1 MPTTPPPSLIPSTKP
16 IPSYRLHK
24 PTGQAVVRLNGR
36 DFYLG
41 AHATPASVEKYN
53 RLVSEWLTAGRQLR
67 PSPAATGAAGSI
79 TIAEVCL
86 RYLAHVDVYYRAA
99 DGRPTKEPATIRQA
113 IRILCDRYERAP
125 VADFGPLA
133 FRAVRQAMIAEGW
146 CRKYINKQMSR
157 LKSLFKWAKNE
168 QLIPPT
174 AYEGIRDIPGL
185 LAGRSDARESEPV
198 APVDAGYVA
207 AVLPLVS
214 AQVGAMIELQLLT
227 GMRPGEV
234 IGMRGRDLV
243 MKGKIW
249 TYLPPAHKTAH
260 HGHTRRIWL
269 GPKAQE
275 IVGRFLTPDLAAP
288 LFRPAAAEAARN
300 EAKRAGR
307 RTPLTPSA
315 LARRGRQEPRGTA
328 GDAYTVDSYR
338 RAIARACDAAFPPLP
353 PLAPRPKESRA
364 SWMARLTDAQRA
376 ELASWRAAHR
386 WHPHQL
392 RHNAATEIRARYGI
406 EAARVI
412 LGHRS
417 AAITEVYAE
426 QDVKSAERVM
436 AEVG

>member
-1 MPTTPPPSLIPSTKP
+1 
-16 IPSYRLHK
+16 
-24 PTGQAVVRLNGR
+24 VRLNGR

-41 AHATPASVEKYN
+41 KYGSPESRQEYN
-53 RLVSEWLTAGRQLR
+53 RLVAEWLSHGRQIR
-67 PSPAATGAAGSI
+67 PSTTAMGAVAGGI
-79 TIAEVCL
+79 TLAEVCL
-86 RYLAHVDVYYRAA
+86 RYLAHVDGYYRAT

-113 IRILCDRYERAP
+113 IRILSDAYARAP
-125 VADFGPLA
+125 AADFGPMA
-133 FRAVRQAMIAEGW
+133 FKAVRQAMILEGW

-157 LKSLFKWAKNE
+157 LKGMFRWAVENE
-168 QLIPPT
+168 LVPP
-174 AYEGIRDIPGL
+174 AVHHGL
-185 LAGRSDARESEPV
+185 LAVKGLQAGRSDARESDPV
-198 APVDAGYVA
+198 TPVDAGYVA

-214 AQVGAMIELQLLT
+214 HQVRAMIELQLLT

-234 IGMRGRDLV
+234 VTMRGRDLV

-260 HGHTRRIWL
+260 HGHTRKIWL

-275 IVGRFLTPDLAAP
+275 IVARFLTPDLAAP
-288 LFRPAAAEAARN
+288 LFRPADAEAARN
-300 EAKRAGR
+300 QAKRASR

-315 LARRGRQEPRGTA
+315 LERRGRQLPQGLA
-328 GDAYTVDSYR
+328 GDVYSVDSYR
-338 RAIARACDAAFPPLP
+338 RAIARACDAAFPPPSPLSP
-353 PLAPRPKESRA
+353 PPKESRA
-364 SWMARLTDAQRA
+364 AWLARLTEAQRA

-426 QDVKSAERVM
+426 QDVKAAERVM